1 MKKVYV
7 IRNAEISEWT
17 LVEDH
22 QNGYLVRDDGYESGF
37 RTQPK
42 LKPYEDAEMEVTVY
56 YIKAVTDLK
65 EAKEIAEE
73 QVEQISDFYNNFI
86 NCVKE
91 NYEESMKLKEN
102 NIMEKITIKQFG
114 NIFYETWGNWVEIK
128 NGDTLVVRFGKGWRR
143 NFESDVSKLKDSY
156 KIEYLDIEY
165 LDI

>member
-7 IRNAEISEWT
+7 IENAEISEWT

-22 QNGYLVRDDGYESGF
+22 QNEYLVRDDGYTSGF
-37 RTQPK
+37 RAQPK

-86 NCVKE
+86 NRVKE
-91 NYEESMKLKEN
+91 NYEESMKLKD
-102 NIMEKITIKQFG
+102 G
-114 NIFYETWGNWVEIK
+114 
-128 NGDTLVVRFGKGWRR
+128 
-143 NFESDVSKLKDSY
+143 
-156 KIEYLDIEY
+156 
-165 LDI
+165 